1 MPGLNNLENK
11 FAHLTNY
18 AINKDNPT
26 FIKNSEIEDTGGH
39 KRSLSAVM
47 KQLENLGVPTDEV
60 WGDI

>member
-1 MPGLNNLENK
+1 M
-11 FAHLTNY
+11 TNY

-26 FIKNSEIEDTGGH
+26 FIKNTEIQDTGGH

-47 KQLENLGVPTDEV
+47 KQLEKIGVDTEEV